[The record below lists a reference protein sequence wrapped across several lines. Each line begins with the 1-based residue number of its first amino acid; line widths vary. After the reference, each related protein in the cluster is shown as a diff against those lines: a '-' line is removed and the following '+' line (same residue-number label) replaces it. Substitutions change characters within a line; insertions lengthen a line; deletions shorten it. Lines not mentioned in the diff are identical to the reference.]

1 MRKRYSKEKK
11 RSGGIP
17 TDSFSDIAFLLI
29 IYFLVA
35 TTLVKVN
42 SITADLP
49 SGEKSAQTESDKTPI
64 VNLRGAEIF
73 LNDKKLT
80 IELLEERLAA
90 LELASKEPKDRVIM
104 LESAKGTPYENYFQ
118 ALAAISANGGVVALV
133 EEDK

>member
-1 MRKRYSKEKK
+1 M
-11 RSGGIP
+11 
-17 TDSFSDIAFLLI
+17 
-29 IYFLVA
+29 
-35 TTLVKVN
+35 KVN
-42 SITADLP
+42 TITADLP

-80 IELLEERLAA
+80 IALLEERLAA

-118 ALAAISANGGVVALV
+118 ALAAISANGGVVAIV
-133 EEDK
+133 EEEK